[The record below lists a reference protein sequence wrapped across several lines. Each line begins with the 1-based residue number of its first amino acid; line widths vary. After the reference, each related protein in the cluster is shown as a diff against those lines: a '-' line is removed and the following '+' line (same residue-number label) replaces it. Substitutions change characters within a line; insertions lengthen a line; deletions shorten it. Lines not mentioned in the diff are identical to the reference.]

1 MSDDLAQVVGQ
12 RNVDKMGEITMTA
25 LGYSNGTTFFIRLI
39 LDCYNF
45 ILCLNFRRRMCML
58 SLFTS
63 KSNIVD
69 HYVIVSFK
77 QTLVS
82 YYYVDLKFNQRSF
95 WSLGS
100 LDLIVTDL
108 ELVLITKGIA
118 QTTYRKVL
126 Y

>member
-39 LDCYNF
+39 LDCYNS

-77 QTLVS
+77 HT
-82 YYYVDLKFNQRSF
+82 YFF
-95 WSLGS
+95 F
-100 LDLIVTDL
+100 
-108 ELVLITKGIA
+108 VLC
-118 QTTYRKVL
+118 RFEV
-126 Y
+126 

>member
-77 QTLVS
+77 YLIIF
-82 YYYVDLKFNQRSF
+82 YCYVDRFK
-95 WSLGS
+95 
-100 LDLIVTDL
+100 I
-108 ELVLITKGIA
+108 
-118 QTTYRKVL
+118 
-126 Y
+126 